1 MSAGV
6 IFGGWNAASTPCRLA
21 HTVRQIGPHRDGQ
34 FAHPGE
40 SVGYRRAVT
49 ESRSVEN
56 VRSALTALS
65 VAGVDRIT
73 HIPDGARTAA
83 EAAAALGVAVGAIA
97 NSLVFV
103 ADGIPLL
110 VMTSGGHRVD
120 TVALAERIGVVSIE
134 RATPEIVRSATGQ
147 AIGGVAPVGH
157 PAPLRTLVDPVLDT
171 FDEIWAA
178 AGHSHAVFP
187 LTFDDLVRITGG
199 TVVSVE

>member
-1 MSAGV
+1 
-6 IFGGWNAASTPCRLA
+6 
-21 HTVRQIGPHRDGQ
+21 
-34 FAHPGE
+34 
-40 SVGYRRAVT
+40 VT
-49 ESRSVEN
+49 ESHPRSVEN
-56 VRSALTALS
+56 VLAVLRA
-65 VAGVDRIT
+65 AGIAGADRVR

-83 EAAAALGVAVGAIA
+83 EAAAALGVEVGAIA

-103 ADGIPLL
+103 ADGSPIL

-120 TVALAERIGVVSIE
+120 TVALAARIDVTSID

-157 PAPLRTLVDPVLDT
+157 PVPLRTIVDPVLAT
-171 FDEIWAA
+171 FPEIWAA

-187 LTFDDLVRITGG
+187 LSYEELVRITGG

>member
-1 MSAGV
+1 
-6 IFGGWNAASTPCRLA
+6 
-21 HTVRQIGPHRDGQ
+21 
-34 FAHPGE
+34 
-40 SVGYRRAVT
+40 VT
-49 ESRSVEN
+49 ESHPRSVEN
-56 VRSALTALS
+56 VLAVLRSAG
-65 VAGVDRIT
+65 VAGADRIR

-83 EAAAALGVAVGAIA
+83 EAAAALGVEVGAIA

-103 ADGIPLL
+103 ADGSPIL

-120 TVALAERIGVVSIE
+120 TVALAARIGVASID

-157 PAPLRTLVDPVLDT
+157 PVPLRTIVDPVLAT
-171 FDEIWAA
+171 FPEIWAA

-187 LTFDDLVRITGG
+187 LSYEELVRITGG

>member
-1 MSAGV
+1 MSE
-6 IFGGWNAASTPCRLA
+6 NLP
-21 HTVRQIGPHRDGQ
+21 
-34 FAHPGE
+34 
-40 SVGYRRAVT
+40 
-49 ESRSVEN
+49 RSVEN
-56 VRSALTALS
+56 VRAALTS
-65 VAGVDRIT
+65 FGVPGAERIT

-83 EAAAALGVAVGAIA
+83 EAAAALGVEVGAIA

-120 TVALAERIGVVSIE
+120 TVALAGRIGVGAIE
-134 RATPEIVRSATGQ
+134 RATPEIVRAATGQ

-157 PAPLRTLVDPVLDT
+157 PAPLRTVVDPMLDT

-187 LTFDDLVRITGG
+187 LTFGELVRITGG
-199 TVVSVE
+199 TVVAVD

>member
-1 MSAGV
+1 MSE
-6 IFGGWNAASTPCRLA
+6 P
-21 HTVRQIGPHRDGQ
+21 
-34 FAHPGE
+34 
-40 SVGYRRAVT
+40 
-49 ESRSVEN
+49 RSVEN
-56 VRSALTALS
+56 VRAALAHLE
-65 VAGVDRIT
+65 VPGADRIR

-83 EAAAALGVAVGAIA
+83 EAAAALGVEVGAIA

-120 TVALAERIGVVSIE
+120 TAALATRIGVAAIE
-134 RATPEIVRSATGQ
+134 RATPEIVRAATGQ

-157 PAPLRTLVDPVLDT
+157 PAPLRTVVDPVLDT

-187 LTFDDLVRITGG
+187 LTYAELVRITGG
-199 TVVSVE
+199 TVVAVD

>member
-1 MSAGV
+1 MTSADDA
-6 IFGGWNAASTPCRLA
+6 F
-21 HTVRQIGPHRDGQ
+21 
-34 FAHPGE
+34 
-40 SVGYRRAVT
+40 T
-49 ESRSVEN
+49 ESGSVEN
-56 VRSALTALS
+56 VRTALTTLG
-65 VAGVDRIT
+65 VVGVDRIT

-83 EAAAALGVAVGAIA
+83 QAAAALRVEVGAIA

-120 TVALAERIGVVSIE
+120 TTALAERIGVGAIE
-134 RATPEIVRSATGQ
+134 RATPEIVRGATGQ

-157 PAPLRTLVDPVLDT
+157 PAPLRTIVDPVLDT

-187 LTFDDLVRITGG
+187 LTFEELVRITGG
-199 TVVSVE
+199 TVVSVD